1 MHSISRF
8 DYTTYIKMPFLI
20 HAFDDWRQCCY
31 LMLINITILP
41 SVSSFRGSVMLV
53 QLWLFLMSIV
63 DILIALSGHA
73 VANKLSQ
80 PAMFVCMLL
89 VVASSSSSSHH
100 IFGVILHA

>member
-1 MHSISRF
+1 MF
-8 DYTTYIKMPFLI
+8 
-20 HAFDDWRQCCY
+20 
-31 LMLINITILP
+31 INITILP
-41 SVSSFRGSVMLV
+41 SDSRFMGSVMLV